1 MSHNADDDSSYQL
14 YLEPQKQGGG
24 RQDDPHPQHSSTSGR
39 TSLGAYEYSQP
50 SARDQHSLGEQPPL
64 GAYGYSQL
72 SSGDYEYSQASTGEH
87 KYSQFSSASYEDSQ
101 ASTGDHEYSQSSS
114 ATYRYSQPS
123 ARDHEYSHSSS
134 GFSTVQQTWPRY
146 YYETPSENELENED
160 PHPTIPA
167 TETTPAYEYEPGV
180 GYPLQYYISP
190 AFGDPMY
197 PWNAN
202 YHEPSRDPTTEPEP
216 NPDELPPVPAWPTLD
231 TYVVIP
237 TIANL
242 SLMLLPLKPLGK
254 R

>member
-72 SSGDYEYSQASTGEH
+72 SSGDYEYSQASTGDH

-160 PHPTIPA
+160 PVNRHLVLSSSQSTDLSFSILPFQLQKPLPLTNTNPEWGIHCSIIFLQPLEIPCILGMQII
-167 TETTPAYEYEPGV
+167 TS
-180 GYPLQYYISP
+180 PLEI
-190 AFGDPMY
+190 
-197 PWNAN
+197 
-202 YHEPSRDPTTEPEP
+202 
-216 NPDELPPVPAWPTLD
+216 
-231 TYVVIP
+231 
-237 TIANL
+237 
-242 SLMLLPLKPLGK
+242 LLPSPNRTPTNSLLSQPGQP
-254 R
+254 